1 MTEQMATVLARQLV
15 QLSPKHKS
23 RESSIQYGLELMISS
38 GIVLILMQIVSIAFR
53 MPFSWIWFALGFA
66 PLRSTAGGYHAT
78 SHLRCYVISSGLFAF
93 VLIVEKYTNLHECI
107 LVYLSSVAL
116 ILVMR
121 YAPVEA
127 ANKRLSKKRKKSNR
141 NKSLVLASIALVVSI
156 LVCYTGKKND
166 GAVLYLLGTT
176 AASGSLVIARKK
188 TRREE

>member
-141 NKSLVLASIALVVSI
+141 NKSLVLASIALIVSI

-166 GAVLYLLGTT
+166 GVVLYLLGTT